1 MHRAESMS
9 AELPNAPFH
18 PLVQDDRVHRDLYTD
33 ADLFAQEQQRF
44 FGRAWVFAGH
54 GSQMPEVG
62 DFITVSW
69 SRQPILLLR
78 DAPDR
83 IQAFFNRCA
92 HKGSQLYAQAQGH
105 VGKMLR
111 CPYHAWSYRLD
122 GQALARPLKD
132 GYVGTGLDASPNGQ
146 GLTRLPGVHVY
157 REFVFVRLSPEGL
170 DFDTYF
176 GDALRAIDNMVE
188 RSPVGRLEVAGGVL
202 RNTMACNWKMYLEN
216 INDSVHPVSAH
227 ESASSVARQMWQQEP
242 SGAPMPMAMEQILPF
257 ANGYDFF
264 DQMGARIHPQG
275 HSLLGVNFSIHSAY
289 AVLPEYQAALEA
301 AWGVERTQEV
311 LQRSPQNAVLYPSI
325 ALKGSPLSMRVIRPL
340 AVDRTL
346 VEAWSFRAVGA
357 PDVLLE
363 RAMTYNRLVFS
374 PMSVVAHDDV
384 HLFESIQQGLQ
395 AQGQPWVSLHRNHQ
409 AGESAHTS
417 ADTNSANEWLMR
429 NQYRAWAQAMA
440 QPLAS
445 ELA

>member
-1 MHRAESMS
+1 MS
-9 AELPNAPFH
+9 SAVLPDLPLH
-18 PLVQDDRVHRDLYTD
+18 PLVQDNCVHRDLYTD
-33 ADLFAQEQQRF
+33 AALFEQERQRF

-62 DFITVSW
+62 DFINLDLSG
-69 SRQPILLLR
+69 QPVLLLR
-78 DAPDR
+78 DAQGD

-92 HKGSQLYAQAQGH
+92 HKGARLYTQAQGN

-122 GQALARPLKD
+122 GQPLARPLKE
-132 GYVGTGLDASPNGQ
+132 GYAGTALDASPNGQ

-157 REFVFVRLSPEGL
+157 REFVFVRLGPEGL
-170 DFDTYF
+170 DFEAYF
-176 GDALRAIDNMVE
+176 GDALQAIDNMVD

-216 INDSVHPVSAH
+216 INDTVHPVSAH
-227 ESASSVARQMWQQEP
+227 ESASSAARQLWQGQP
-242 SGAPMPMAMEQILPF
+242 SDAPMPMAMEQILPF
-257 ANGYDFF
+257 ANGYDYF
-264 DQMGARIHPQG
+264 DRMGARIYPQG
-275 HSLLGVNFSIHSAY
+275 HSLLGINFSIHSSY
-289 AVLPEYQAALEA
+289 AVVPEYQAALEA
-301 AWGVERTQEV
+301 QWGVERTQEV

-325 ALKGSPLSMRVIRPL
+325 ALKGSPLSMRVIRPM
-340 AVDRTL
+340 AVNRTL

-395 AQGQPWVSLHRNHQ
+395 AQGLSWVSLHRNHQ
-409 AGESAHTS
+409 AAESAHTS

-429 NQYRAWAQAMA
+429 NQYRAWAHAMA
-440 QPLAS
+440 QALPS
-445 ELA
+445 ETA

>member
-9 AELPNAPFH
+9 AELPNAPVH

-62 DFITVSW
+62 DFITVSL
-69 SRQPILLLR
+69 SGQPILLLR

-92 HKGSQLYAQAQGH
+92 HKGSQLYSQAQGH

-227 ESASSVARQMWQQEP
+227 ESASSVARQMWQQQP

>member
-9 AELPNAPFH
+9 AELPNLSVH

-44 FGRAWVFAGH
+44 FGRAWLFAGH

-62 DFITVSW
+62 NFITVSL
-69 SRQPILLLR
+69 SGQPVLLLR
-78 DAPDR
+78 DAQGD

-92 HKGSQLYAQAQGH
+92 HKGSQLYNQAQGN

-146 GLTRLPGVHVY
+146 GLTRLPGVRVY
-157 REFVFVRLSPEGL
+157 REFVFVRLSPDGL

-227 ESASSVARQMWQQEP
+227 ESASSVARQMWQQQP
-242 SGAPMPMAMEQILPF
+242 SGATMPMAMEQILPF
-257 ANGYDFF
+257 ANGYDYF

-275 HSLLGVNFSIHSAY
+275 HSVLGVNFSIHSAY
-289 AVLPEYQAALEA
+289 PVPADYQAALEA
-301 AWGVERTQEV
+301 RWGAERTQEV

-325 ALKGSPLSMRVIRPL
+325 ALKGSPMSMRVIRPL
-340 AVDRTL
+340 AVNRTL

-357 PDVLLE
+357 PEVLLD

-409 AGESAHTS
+409 AGESEHTS

>member
-9 AELPNAPFH
+9 AELPNLPVH

-62 DFITVSW
+62 DFITVSL
-69 SRQPILLLR
+69 SGQPILLLR

-92 HKGSQLYAQAQGH
+92 HKGSQLYSQAQGH

-202 RNTMACNWKMYLEN
+202 RNTMVCNWKMYLEN

-227 ESASSVARQMWQQEP
+227 ESASSVARQLWQGQP
-242 SGAPMPMAMEQILPF
+242 DGAPMPMAMEQILPF
-257 ANGYDFF
+257 ANGYDYF

-289 AVLPEYQAALEA
+289 PVPADYQAALEA
-301 AWGVERTQEV
+301 RWGAERTQEV

-340 AVDRTL
+340 AVNRTL

-395 AQGQPWVSLHRNHQ
+395 AQAQPWVSLHRNHVD
-409 AGESAHTS
+409 GEHAQGS

-429 NQYRAWAQAMA
+429 NQYRAWARAMA

-445 ELA
+445 EWA

>member
-1 MHRAESMS
+1 MS
-9 AELPNAPFH
+9 AVSPELPLH
-18 PLVQDDRVHRDLYTD
+18 PLVHDDRVHRDLYTD
-33 ADLFAQEQQRF
+33 AGLFAQEQRRF

-54 GSQMPEVG
+54 ASQMPEVG
-62 DFITVSW
+62 DFITLSL
-69 SRQPILLLR
+69 SAQPILLLR
-78 DAPDR
+78 DAQGN

-92 HKGSQLYAQAQGH
+92 HKGAQLCTQAQGN

-132 GYVGTGLDASPNGQ
+132 GYAGTGLDASPNGQ
-146 GLTRLPGVHVY
+146 GLTRLPGVQVY

-170 DFDTYF
+170 DFEAYF
-176 GDALRAIDNMVE
+176 GDALQAIDNMVD

-227 ESASSVARQMWQQEP
+227 ESASSAARQLWQGQAD
-242 SGAPMPMAMEQILPF
+242 GAPMPMAMEQILPF
-257 ANGYDFF
+257 ANGYDYF
-264 DQMGARIHPQG
+264 DRMGARIYPQG

-301 AWGVERTQEV
+301 AWGVERTHEV

-384 HLFESIQQGLQ
+384 HLFESIQQGLL

-409 AGESAHTS
+409 AGESAHTR

>member
-62 DFITVSW
+62 DFITVSL
-69 SRQPILLLR
+69 SGQPILLLR

-92 HKGSQLYAQAQGH
+92 HKGSQLYSQAQGH

-227 ESASSVARQMWQQEP
+227 ESASSVARQMWQQQP

-384 HLFESIQQGLQ
+384 HLFESIQQGLH